1 MADYERA
8 YPVDTGAGST
18 ETNSSAW
25 IKNEQEHLR
34 IYRLLNS
41 QNAQLL
47 KSINEVKTL
56 LQENDDKLTAYNK
69 KYTELMQALTK
80 KTEDALSELDAK
92 IAQAIADLDA
102 KIASLDNC
110 YYTTIENFSLNSPFT
125 LANYRPTGFN
135 DNNCI
140 IFIQTGTPGG
150 GADYSDSAILT
161 CYTYQEWCKKR
172 TYYVGANAYIVWSK
186 LFKF

>member
-1 MADYERA
+1 MSDYERA
-8 YPVDTGAGST
+8 YPVDTSAGST
-18 ETNSSAW
+18 ETNSTAW
-25 IKNEQEHLR
+25 VKNEQEHLR

-41 QNAQLL
+41 QNARLE

-56 LQENDDKLTAYNK
+56 LQENNEKLTAYNK

-80 KTEDALSELDAK
+80 STEDALSEINTK
-92 IAQAIADLDA
+92 ITEAIAELDE
-102 KIASLDNC
+102 KIASLDNTQ
-110 YYTTIENFSLNSPFT
+110 YTYIDSFTLSSPFSLAT
-125 LANYRPTGFN
+125 YRPTGFG

-150 GADYSDSAILT
+150 GQDYADSAVLH
-161 CYTYQEWCKKR
+161 CYNFTDWCKAR
-172 TYYVGANAYIVWSK
+172 SYYNTAKACIVWSK